1 MENENENQQENQ
13 QENQP
18 KIQLDNQWI
27 EEFEK
32 TDKGYEIFYKE
43 DVQYIRIHCIY
54 IDSTDSIQ
62 KITEEKVFVNN
73 SNTISRDEILG
84 LLKKNSVTEKRKY
97 NISSIL
103 KYNIDLEPVEITD
116 FLKKDYNFL
125 SVIKNIDTIPLNQ
138 TINMFQDLNTLFII
152 FYEKEENKQS
162 KMSQTRKIYL
172 QSHKKTQRK
181 PLKMKE

>member
-1 MENENENQQENQ
+1 MEINQN
-13 QENQP
+13 
-18 KIQLDNQWI
+18 QLDDKWI

-43 DVQYIRIHCIY
+43 DIQYIRILCIY
-54 IDSTDSIQ
+54 VDLTDSIQ
-62 KITEEKVFVNN
+62 KIKEEKVFVNN
-73 SNTISRDEILG
+73 LNSISRDEILG
-84 LLKKNSVTEKRKY
+84 ILKKNGVNENRKY

-138 TINMFQDLNTLFII
+138 TINMFHDLNTLFII
-152 FYEKEENKQS
+152 FYEKEENKFS
-162 KMSQTRKIYL
+162 KNSQQQTKKVYL
-172 QSHKKTQRK
+172 HSHKKTQRK
-181 PLKMKE
+181 PLKIND

>member
-1 MENENENQQENQ
+1 MEKE
-13 QENQP
+13 
-18 KIQLDNQWI
+18 QLNHQWI

-54 IDSTDSIQ
+54 VDSTDSIQ

-73 SNTISRDEILG
+73 INSISRDEILG
-84 LLKKNSVTEKRKY
+84 ILKKNCTTEKRKY

-103 KYNIDLEPVEITD
+103 KYNIDLEPQDITD
-116 FLKKDYNFL
+116 FMKKDYDFL
-125 SVIKNIDTIPLNQ
+125 SVIKHIDTIPLNQ

-152 FYEKEENKQS
+152 FYEKEENKS
-162 KMSQTRKIYL
+162 KSHSQTKKVYL

-181 PLKMKE
+181 LLKMKE